1 MARVRTLSLLV
12 AKYATSPGR
21 LPGDFPVPR
30 SFQGDDA
37 AASVTVGSGR
47 TQRALTSRWALH
59 TFLLDAFTAFQP
71 QNLWFQ
77 SRASE
82 QSVELELFSPSGP
95 GRAGLTQAETFPA
108 SRAEPEAGPWS
119 CEKGT
124 HTRRKAPNADLTG
137 EAAFSG

>member
-12 AKYATSPGR
+12 AKYTTSPGR
-21 LPGDFPVPR
+21 LPADFPDPR
-30 SFQGDDA
+30 SLQGDDT

-47 TQRALTSRWALH
+47 TQRAFTFRWALH
-59 TFLLDAFTAFQP
+59 TFLLEAFTAFQP

-77 SRASE
+77 SKASK
-82 QSVELELFSPSGP
+82 QSVELEMFSPSGP
-95 GRAGLTQAETFPA
+95 GRAGLTQAETFPV

-119 CEKGT
+119 CRKGAR
-124 HTRRKAPNADLTG
+124 TRRKAPNADLTG